1 MSLTIDTGI
10 TARTPNPSHKT
21 NLPTAR
27 KEGAGKPED
36 PALVVTLPDALAQ
49 NSQEAAASTYRVE
62 NLAALKQN
70 FYKASIG

>member
-10 TARTPNPSHKT
+10 TARTPNPSLHN

-27 KEGAGKPED
+27 KDRVSSVED

-49 NSQEAAASTYRVE
+49 SSQEAAASAYNVTSLR
-62 NLAALKQN
+62 ALKQN